1 MIILK
6 NEKTS
11 KPNISYNRITTLN
24 FKISDKTVCYSGY
37 YKMAQAI

>member
-11 KPNISYNRITTLN
+11 SP
-24 FKISDKTVCYSGY
+24 DYSF
-37 YKMAQAI
+37 MQT